1 MEKKEKVEQGM
12 GRPVY
17 QVRARGA
24 GLSREI
30 REASLRRGS
39 RGKALKKAR
48 TWQTV
53 AVHC

>member
-12 GRPVY
+12 GRPVC

-24 GLSREI
+24 GLS

-48 TWQTV
+48 TWQMV